1 MVKLRIVI
9 RGPKVQDVGYRLFL
23 LSGAGG
29 LQGFEAHN
37 VGEDLEVLVEG
48 GDEASNRFLEFVKQQ
63 KPPQAQVSEIKTE
76 PYSGWVMDKS
86 EFRSQFSLEQLVKLT
101 QVGLE
106 MSGGLGEMKGDI
118 KEMKGDIKEMKGD
131 IKEMKGDIKEMKG
144 DIKEM
149 KGDIKEMKGDIKEMK
164 GDIKEMK
171 GDIKEMKGDIK
182 TVLVKQDDT
191 IREIK
196 DLRQDLRS
204 YMEERFG
211 RLESDVKRIKE
222 KIGLAP

>member
-149 KGDIKEMKGDIKEMK
+149 KGDIK
-164 GDIKEMK
+164 
-171 GDIKEMKGDIK
+171 

>member
-149 KGDIKEMKGDIKEMK
+149 KGDIKEMKGDIK
-164 GDIKEMK
+164 
-171 GDIKEMKGDIK
+171 

>member
-1 MVKLRIVI
+1 
-9 RGPKVQDVGYRLFL
+9 
-23 LSGAGG
+23 
-29 LQGFEAHN
+29 
-37 VGEDLEVLVEG
+37 
-48 GDEASNRFLEFVKQQ
+48 
-63 KPPQAQVSEIKTE
+63 
-76 PYSGWVMDKS
+76 
-86 EFRSQFSLEQLVKLT
+86 
-101 QVGLE
+101 
-106 MSGGLGEMKGDI
+106 
-118 KEMKGDIKEMKGD
+118 
-131 IKEMKGDIKEMKG
+131 MKG

>member
-144 DIKEM
+144 DIK
-149 KGDIKEMKGDIKEMK
+149 
-164 GDIKEMK
+164 
-171 GDIKEMKGDIK
+171 

>member
-118 KEMKGDIKEMKGD
+118 KEMKGDIK
-131 IKEMKGDIKEMKG
+131 
-144 DIKEM
+144 
-149 KGDIKEMKGDIKEMK
+149 
-164 GDIKEMK
+164 
-171 GDIKEMKGDIK
+171 

>member
-1 MVKLRIVI
+1 MAKLRIVI

-23 LSGAGG
+23 LSGAGE
-29 LQGFEAHN
+29 LRGFEANN
-37 VGEDLEVLVEG
+37 VGEDLVVLVEG

-63 KPPQAQVSEIKTE
+63 KPPYAQVSELKAE
-76 PYSGWVMDKS
+76 PFSGWVMDKS

-106 MSGGLGEMKGDI
+106 MSGDIGEMKGDI

-149 KGDIKEMKGDIKEMK
+149 KGDIKTM
-164 GDIKEMK
+164 
-171 GDIKEMKGDIK
+171 
-182 TVLVKQDDT
+182 LVKQDET

-196 DLRQDLRS
+196 DLRQDLKS